1 MQSKKSKVTKV
12 KDFKI
17 LITGDENYNNISK
30 FNTTMDDIYSNLD
43 MPSIIYTYGAKYG
56 AELLGQLYAQ
66 QNHIVFKT
74 FTIQLLRRVTTRTDS
89 QKYHMIQNIAIEQ
102 VDIVLIF
109 SNIYNKKIKMIID
122 KCKSTNT
129 RYFLIKE

>member
-1 MQSKKSKVTKV
+1 
-12 KDFKI
+12 
-17 LITGDENYNNISK
+17 
-30 FNTTMDDIYSNLD
+30 
-43 MPSIIYTYGAKYG
+43 
-56 AELLGQLYAQ
+56 
-66 QNHIVFKT
+66 
-74 FTIQLLRRVTTRTDS
+74 
-89 QKYHMIQNIAIEQ
+89 MIQNIAIEQ